1 MGEVAKKIMLTREN
15 MVTFFHIAFS
25 GVNFLSDFAKFINEM
40 VLHENDQIN
49 ILSYFVSSMLKDSA
63 LVSVVAATDD
73 SI

>member
-1 MGEVAKKIMLTREN
+1 MLTREN
-15 MVTFFHIAFS
+15 MVTFFHIAFG
-25 GVNFLSDFAKFINEM
+25 GVNFLSNFAKCCINEM